1 VKGEGGRGKGKNRP
15 HDIRHREVRIQP
27 LAASAAWRAV
37 AIQFFK
43 TGLLRFVRNELFFLL
58 ALTCLVLLAAC
69 GRDPQLPRLY
79 DGDVILAFG
88 DSLTHGTGAS
98 RDSAYPAVLSKL
110 TGHTV
115 VNAGVPGE
123 TTAEGL
129 VRLPEVLEE
138 VRPRIVLLCLGGN
151 DMLRRHDGNAT
162 ESNLRRMIETIRASG
177 AGVVLIGVPQ
187 PALFS
192 GPPDFYEKLADEF
205 DLPYEGEIFD
215 EVLKT
220 PRLKADPIHANAE
233 GYKVVAE
240 RLAELLEDA
249 GAIK

>member
-1 VKGEGGRGKGKNRP
+1 VKGEWGRGKG
-15 HDIRHREVRIQP
+15 
-27 LAASAAWRAV
+27 
-37 AIQFFK
+37 
-43 TGLLRFVRNELFFLL
+43 RFQAYWL
-58 ALTCLVLLAAC
+58 ALVLALFALAAC
-69 GRDPQLPRLY
+69 DRPPQLPRLNN
-79 DGDVILAFG
+79 GDVILAFG
-88 DSLTHGTGAS
+88 DSLTHGTGAT

-115 VNAGVPGE
+115 INAGVPGE

-129 VRLPEVLEE
+129 ARLPDVLEE
-138 VRPRIVLLCLGGN
+138 VRPKIVLLCLGGN
-151 DMLRRHDGNAT
+151 DMLRRHDGNST

-177 AGVVLIGVPQ
+177 AGVVLIGVPA

-192 GPPDFYEKLADEF
+192 GPPAFYEKLADEF

-240 RLAELLEDA
+240 RLADLLEQA
-249 GAIK
+249 GAI

>member
-1 VKGEGGRGKGKNRP
+1 M
-15 HDIRHREVRIQP
+15 
-27 LAASAAWRAV
+27 
-37 AIQFFK
+37 AIQLFK
-43 TGLLRFVRNELFFLL
+43 TGSLRFIRNELFFLL
-58 ALTCLVLLAAC
+58 ALTCLALLAAC
-69 GRDPQLPRLY
+69 GRDPQLPRLSN
-79 DGDVILAFG
+79 GDVILAFG

-98 RDSAYPAVLSKL
+98 RDSAYPAVLSQL

-129 VRLPEVLEE
+129 ARLPEVLSETQ
-138 VRPRIVLLCLGGN
+138 PRIVLLCLGGN
-151 DMLRRHDGNAT
+151 DMLRRHDTNNT
-162 ESNLRRMIETIRASG
+162 ESNLRQMIETIRASG

-192 GPPDFYEKLADEF
+192 GPPAFYEKLADEF

-220 PRLKADPIHANAE
+220 PRLKADAVHANAE

-240 RLAELLEDA
+240 RLAELLEQA
-249 GAIK
+249 GAIN